1 MEETTSPVVPILQI
15 VFLTCREFL
24 AGIDCISES
33 RQLEKAIAKS
43 DSTVS
48 TVIWIWVTDCFLS
61 VFSAAN
67 GGGSTGTIAIVW
79 LSIATLVLRI
89 TAVRSRFTVAAAD
102 LRQL

>member
-15 VFLTCREFL
+15 VFLTCRKFL
-24 AGIDCISES
+24 AGIDCIRES

-61 VFSAAN
+61 VCAAAN
-67 GGGSTGTIAIVW
+67 GWSSTGTIAIVW
-79 LSIATLVLRI
+79 LSIATFVLRI